1 MPARETAMTFE
12 LDRRRALQLLG
23 LGAGSVPFVGDLPLA
38 WAAGDTVTL
47 GWPNDVVS
55 WDPNQ
60 RFQPDAQPI
69 FKLVFDQPI
78 NQDPKLAF
86 IPNLATKW
94 ELAPDA
100 LSMTVDLRDDVT
112 FQNGDK
118 MTAEDFRYTFFER
131 IKAGHKV
138 DTANSWRR
146 GLDIEVQSPTRGVM
160 KLKERAATPPGG
172 PAAH

>member
-1 MPARETAMTFE
+1 MGGIAFAGELRGRSTMTF
-12 LDRRRALQLLG
+12 DINRRRLMQLLG
-23 LGAGSVPFVGDLPLA
+23 AGASTVPFIGDLPLA
-38 WAAGDTVTL
+38 LAAGDTVTL
-47 GWPNDVVS
+47 GWPSDVPS

-69 FKLVFDQPI
+69 FKLVFDQPLD
-78 NQDPKLAF
+78 QDPKLAL
-86 IPNLATKW
+86 IPKLVSKW

-100 LSMTVDLRDDVT
+100 LSMTVELRDDVS

-138 DTANSWRR
+138 DTAR
-146 GLDIEVQSPTRGVM
+146 
-160 KLKERAATPPGG
+160 
-172 PAAH
+172 